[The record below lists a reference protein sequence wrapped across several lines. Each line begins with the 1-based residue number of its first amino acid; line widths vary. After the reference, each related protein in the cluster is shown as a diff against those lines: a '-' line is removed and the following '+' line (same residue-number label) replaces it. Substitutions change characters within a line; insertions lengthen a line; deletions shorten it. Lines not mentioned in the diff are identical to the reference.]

1 MKFAR
6 SLTTGKRRRSRLTVG
21 VSAMAVVASLMYAP
35 HPVAADTPTDLLAKV
50 GSWIQP
56 FEEGGAE
63 VPRCQA
69 QQKEGWQN
77 GQLVCKPA
85 ASDII
90 ALPDGR
96 VLYWDGLE
104 GNENVDQ
111 SYGWQ
116 MSPMAQNDRA
126 RVLDLR
132 GGNPVFQVPTPET
145 GGGTNHEKP
154 NNKWSDD
161 PLGTAGVPGQAGD
174 GLVGSTAAALG
185 LPGHRPNTSPND
197 HDWNDMDLF
206 CSDLAGMADGRVLV
220 AGGIDWY
227 NEPSLMARSH
237 GDPADVGAIELG
249 GLKTTRIF
257 DPATNNFT
265 VVGDMHHPRWY
276 PTLVELPDGKFL
288 VASGV
293 IRLIKPTQ
301 LSSVRRTETFDPATN
316 QWTENYVG
324 PQSENSLPFIARLHL
339 LPNGKIF
346 YAGGGEMW
354 APEGEAVDEGLWGLQ
369 QLYDPAKKTWEV
381 TGLAPFGMARDIPSS
396 VMLPLKAPYDKAT
409 ILMFGGALGPSPGGY
424 VAVPFSTL
432 TTVDSAGKVTNEMTG
447 NLNEARWSPAG
458 LPLPDG
464 TVLALAGSRNSHTES
479 PGFDIPVH
487 SAEIY
492 NPATG
497 KWTKVA
503 SQTRDRSYHYSATL
517 LADGRV
523 LLGGVSP
530 IGTLFGPHRTVGGP
544 FANDNRDSSFE
555 IYSPP
560 YLFKGPRP
568 QIAHAPAG
576 IAWGENFSLTV
587 PEASKIKSIMLVKPP
602 SQQHAMDSNARS
614 IDLTFHQTGPDTLEV
629 TAPPGGTVAP
639 PGGYYLFVNR
649 DNPQGLVPSVART
662 VMVSDRHSNAEAF
675 QPFPNDYGGISGGS
689 ATAVSG
695 GPRGEGT
702 YLGPAGTAANQGVAA
717 ATPAVASVQDQA
729 ARLDMTA
736 IPYARLERAPYLE

>member
-1 MKFAR
+1 M
-6 SLTTGKRRRSRLTVG
+6 RRHGGRT
-21 VSAMAVVASLMYAP
+21 SALASAVVVVTSL
-35 HPVAADTPTDLLAKV
+35 VALPRPSAAEPTVDSALAKV
-50 GSWIQP
+50 GAWIQP
-56 FEEGGAE
+56 FEEGGAAI
-63 VPRCQA
+63 PRCQPI
-69 QQKEGWQN
+69 QKEGWEN
-77 GQLVCKPA
+77 GQLRCKPA

-90 ALPDGR
+90 SLPDGR

-116 MSPMAQNDRA
+116 MSPMAQNDEA
-126 RVLDLR
+126 RVLDVR
-132 GGNPVFQVPTPET
+132 GGSPVFQVPTPST
-145 GGGTNHEKP
+145 GGGENHEKP
-154 NNKWSDD
+154 NSRWSDD

-174 GLVGSTAAALG
+174 GLVGSTWAALG
-185 LPGHRPNTSPND
+185 GPGHRPNNSPND
-197 HDWNDMDLF
+197 HNWNDMDLF
-206 CSDLAGMADGRVLV
+206 CSDLAGMADGRILV

-227 NEPSLMARSH
+227 NEPAFLQRSH

-276 PTLVELPDGKFL
+276 PTLVEQPDGKFL

-339 LPNGKIF
+339 MPNGKIF
-346 YAGGGEMW
+346 YPGAGEMW
-354 APEGEAVDEGLWGLQ
+354 APEGEGADEALWGLQ

-396 VMLPLKAPYDKAT
+396 VMLPLKPPYDKAT
-409 ILMFGGALGPSPGGY
+409 VLVFGGALGPSPGGY

-432 TTVDSAGKVTNEMTG
+432 TTVDMAGHVNNEMTG

-458 LPLPDG
+458 IPLPDG
-464 TVLALAGSRNSHTES
+464 TVLAMAGARNSHTET
-479 PGFDIPVH
+479 PGFDVPVH

-492 NPATG
+492 DPGTG

-503 SQTRDRSYHYSATL
+503 SQARDRSYHYSGTL

-530 IGTLFGPHRTVGGP
+530 IGTLFGPNRTVGGP

-555 IYSPP
+555 IYNPP
-560 YLFKGPRP
+560 YLFRGPRP
-568 QIAHAPAG
+568 KISHAPAG
-576 IAWGENFSLTV
+576 VAWGETFGLDTPDAAAV
-587 PEASKIKSIMLVKPP
+587 KSVVLIKPP
-602 SQQHAMDSNARS
+602 SQQHAMDSNARTVE
-614 IDLTFHQTGPDTLEV
+614 LAFHRTSGDHLEV
-629 TAPPGGTVAP
+629 TAPPGGTIAP
-639 PGGYYLFVNR
+639 PGAYYLFINR
-649 DNPQGLVPSVART
+649 DNPGGLTPSVART
-662 VMVSDRHSNAEAF
+662 VFVGDRNNVAEAF
-675 QPFPNDYGGISGGS
+675 QPFPDDFAGITGGS
-689 ATAVSG
+689 ATPPSG
-695 GPRGEGT
+695 GPRGEPT
-702 YLGPAGTAANQGVAA
+702 YLGPAGTAANQAVAA
-717 ATPAVASVQDQA
+717 ATPAVGTVQERT
-729 ARLDMTA
+729 ARLDLTA
-736 IPYARLERAPYLE
+736 VPAAWRWSAIVPVRPTLVM